1 MVIRMKKREII
12 LDFTSLLDIILIIL
26 FFFIMFSYTEANEVK
41 NKAKNIEENAI
52 SLSSEAEKKLVE
64 ANKKMKQA
72 EEELNVY
79 GCKIMKKNALKE
91 ENNNSASHVEGLKA
105 FGKSENINFFLEI
118 NNKDSFSIVIC
129 QGDTEINRITKL
141 IPDKEQNRDYS
152 FMQAIEEE
160 IGKEIINTLE
170 SNKLVYDMTVISN
183 FIYSSSVGGTN
194 TVYKIAHTSFD
205 KYVKRKYKNL
215 YISFIDEGKIKND

>member
-1 MVIRMKKREII
+1 MKKREII

-72 EEELNVY
+72 EEELN
-79 GCKIMKKNALKE
+79 ALKK